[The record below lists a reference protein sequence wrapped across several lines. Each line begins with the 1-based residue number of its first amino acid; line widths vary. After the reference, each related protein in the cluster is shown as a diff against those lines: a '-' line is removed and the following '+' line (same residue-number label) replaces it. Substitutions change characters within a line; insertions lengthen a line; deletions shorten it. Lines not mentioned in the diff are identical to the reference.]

1 MPMPGPPEQPSVS
14 VILAVLDEV
23 DFIDGV
29 LSDLLGQDYEGTL
42 EVIVADGGST
52 DGTLA
57 RLEDWAVRDRRV
69 SVIANPERRQTP
81 GLNLASA
88 KASGEVLVRADGHTR
103 FASDYVRASVEVLA
117 DTGGA
122 VGGRMF
128 PVGRSSFGRT
138 VAAAMKSPLTMG
150 PGRFHHSTSREEV
163 DTVYLG
169 AMLKEQFQ
177 ALGGFRPF
185 PSGTSEDADF
195 YFRWRRDGGK
205 VYVDPSIRSEYTP
218 RDRPADLW
226 RQYFRY
232 GMGKAEM
239 LWRNGKL
246 PSWRPLAPLALVLGV
261 ALLALVGLVT
271 GVWVPLM
278 VLAGL
283 WLVLLIWV
291 ALRADEPAPG
301 VLFVAGIMHLAYG
314 LGELWGLV
322 RGPVADRSHGRI
334 HSNG

>member
-14 VILAVLDEV
+14 VILAVLDEAN
-23 DFIDGV
+23 FIDGV

-57 RLEDWAVRDRRV
+57 RLEDWAARDRRL
-69 SVIANPERRQTP
+69 SVIANPERRQAP
-81 GLNLASA
+81 GLNLAAA
-88 KASGEVLVRADGHTR
+88 KASGEFLVRADGHTR
-103 FASDYVRASVEVLA
+103 FASDYVRASVEVLEE
-117 DTGGA
+117 TGGA

-128 PVGRSSFGRT
+128 PVGRTSFGRA

-169 AMLKEQFQ
+169 AMRREKFQ
-177 ALGGFRPF
+177 ALAGSALSLRHLRGRRLLLPLATARGQGLRRPL
-185 PSGTSEDADF
+185 DQ
-195 YFRWRRDGGK
+195 
-205 VYVDPSIRSEYTP
+205 IRVHP

-239 LWRNGKL
+239 LWRNGTL
-246 PSWRPLAPLALVLGV
+246 PSWRPLAPLTLVLGIV
-261 ALLALVGLVT
+261 LLALVGLVT

-283 WLVLLIWV
+283 WLLLLIWV
-291 ALRADEPAPG
+291 AIRADEPAPG
-301 VLFVAGIMHLAYG
+301 VLFGGGDHAPQ
-314 LGELWGLV
+314 LWA
-322 RGPVADRSHGRI
+322 R
-334 HSNG
+334 